1 MQSVS
6 DWTEQNAGFGDSFRP
21 EFTVTA
27 STSFDFSGDML
38 VVPFYKPKDLKEDT
52 EITKALKD
60 SVPIGLT
67 GSVSSMVTEL
77 LDDGEFKAD
86 AGSKK
91 VVRIV
96 GADGVGIKYIC
107 LVGLGP
113 DPKKDGASASD
124 METKSANRLGKAIS
138 AAVKE
143 MKVKSAGVVIPVI
156 ANAGVTQMLLGVYD
170 DSYND
175 NRFKKV
181 PDGGFKNNYSLTSL
195 SLVGVSEKVA
205 ADAAIT
211 SSLTKMIASGVQQT
225 KDLVGAPPNSK
236 TPLVIAN
243 LAKKMATE
251 HGMECKV
258 LGEEECKALNMG
270 GYLGVQQGS
279 KFPPQFVHLTYKP
292 SGVSQDDI
300 VKVALVG
307 KGLTFDSGGY
317 NLKAGAGSMIE
328 LMKFD
333 MGGCGTVLGTA
344 KAIAQLKPKNVEV
357 HFITALCE
365 NMISTEAMRPGDV
378 LTASNGKTIEVLNT
392 DAEGRLTLADALV
405 YADNL
410 KADVIVDMATLTG
423 AQIVALG
430 EKIAAVYSPDDQLR
444 ADLQAAALRSDEGL
458 WPLPLAPE
466 YKELLKSSL
475 ADLKNIGGKGGGSI
489 TAALFCQEFVGTDR
503 GQKWAHID
511 MAGPVWDTKESK
523 PTGYGVKTMTDF
535 LLNLRK

>member
-143 MKVKSAGVVIPVI
+143 MKVKSAGVVVPAI

-225 KDLVGAPPNSK
+225 KDLVGAPSNSK

>member
-60 SVPIGLT
+60 GVPTGLT